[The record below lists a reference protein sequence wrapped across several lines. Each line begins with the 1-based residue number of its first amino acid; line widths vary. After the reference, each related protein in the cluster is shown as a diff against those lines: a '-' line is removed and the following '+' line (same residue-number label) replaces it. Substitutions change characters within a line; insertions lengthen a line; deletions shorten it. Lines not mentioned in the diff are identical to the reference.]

1 MTVTRVTSA
10 DVARLAGVS
19 RATVSYVLN
28 DTPRQSISA
37 DTRNRVLDAAARLG
51 YAPSAAARALRT
63 GRSDV
68 VLCLLPDWP
77 IGSEVGAL
85 LGCLSTALAREGLTF
100 VVHPGN
106 REDRP
111 ISEIWKALTPAA
123 VIAFDDFSDAEM
135 TAMRA
140 AGVALVVALLGGSG
154 RAAAGSAVSA
164 VAGAVSADAA
174 PAAVS
179 ARTGAVSAIAAPAS
193 STAAVQGRE
202 GAAAGVGMSGV
213 GVASGRQGV
222 AVSGRVGL
230 DVLGRAGMRDLTTG
244 NAFRAA
250 SAAGAGRSLDM
261 PQELIGRRQAEHLV
275 AAGHTRLGYAAP
287 DDSRLRIFVE
297 PRLAGVR
304 AVCQAGGRP
313 DPVIETVALDATK
326 AADAVRRWHA
336 AGVTAICA
344 YNDEV
349 ALAVLAGIRAADTA
363 SPALAPRVCLAVIGA
378 DDIPAARLA
387 TPALTT
393 VTTDQSA
400 LAAHLA
406 ATVVA
411 AVSGQTAPALPAA
424 DLVRVIVRK
433 SA

>member
-1 MTVTRVTSA
+1 MTVARVTSA

-37 DTRNRVLDAAARLG
+37 DTRTRVLDAAAQLG

-123 VIAFDDFSDAEM
+123 VIAFDDFSEAEM

-140 AGVALVVALLGGSG
+140 AGVALVVALLGGSA
-154 RAAAGSAVSA
+154 RAAAASAVSA
-164 VAGAVSADAA
+164 G
-174 PAAVS
+174 
-179 ARTGAVSAIAAPAS
+179 TGAVSATAEVASAA
-193 STAAVQGRE
+193 AAVQRHE
-202 GAAAGVGMSGV
+202 GAAAGV

-222 AVSGRVGL
+222 AMSGRGGL

-244 NAFRAA
+244 NAFRPG
-250 SAAGAGRSLDM
+250 SVAGAGRSLDM

-304 AVCQAGGRP
+304 AVCQAGGLAG
-313 DPVIETVALDATK
+313 PVIETVALDATQ

-336 AGVTAICA
+336 SGVTAICA

-349 ALAVLAGIRAADTA
+349 ALAVLAGIRTADAA
-363 SPALAPRVCLAVIGA
+363 SPALGPRVCLAVIGS

-411 AVSGQTAPALPAA
+411 AVSGQTAPTLPAA
-424 DLVRVIVRK
+424 DLVHVIVRE